1 MKKLFFKR
9 ILMLFILVAMIIA
22 TAITVFVLY
31 NFVEAIA
38 GYVAYDWRPTQ
49 QDGSR
54 WMSEDG
60 SIEFTV
66 TDYIGYGTII
76 VDGNTVEAEF
86 INGIGRNTAIEVY
99 KPFENG
105 EELVPRH
112 EYEYWDCR
120 YKSETEFVAKVD
132 KTTFLEKGQKIR
144 FYRVDGFR
152 LTDYSDFIAEF
163 PSEKVL
169 GAIDSLQKAKE
180 EAEIIW
186 LEVYG
191 DSVKDMKPY
200 IVSYDG
206 ESQVWLVQGTLKKN
220 QDGGV
225 PCILIQKSDGKVL
238 AVWHGK

>member
-9 ILMLFILVAMIIA
+9 ILMIFILVVMIIV
-22 TAITVFVLY
+22 TAITAFVIHY
-31 NFVEAIA
+31 IVQVEISYIQSDRKPNRQEDA
-38 GYVAYDWRPTQ
+38 
-49 QDGSR
+49 R

-66 TDYIGYGTII
+66 VDHIAYGTMI
-76 VDGNTVEAEF
+76 VDGNAIDVEF
-86 INGIGRNTAIEVY
+86 VDGIGPSRMMQVY
-99 KPFENG
+99 EPYSAP
-105 EELVPRH
+105 LHR
-112 EYEYWDCR
+112 YEAWDCW

-152 LTDYSDFIAEF
+152 LTDYSDYIAEF

-169 GAIDSLQKAKE
+169 GTIDSLQKAKE

-200 IVSYDG
+200 IVSYDE

-220 QDGGV
+220 HDGGV